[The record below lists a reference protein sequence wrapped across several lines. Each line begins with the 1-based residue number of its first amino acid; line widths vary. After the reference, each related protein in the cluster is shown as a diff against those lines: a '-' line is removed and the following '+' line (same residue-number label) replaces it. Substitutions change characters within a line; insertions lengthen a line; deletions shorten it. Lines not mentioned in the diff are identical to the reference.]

1 VQLPFQR
8 TNRHEFG
15 ADLVGDSGTPLLE
28 LLDKRLKD
36 LDASLLNLPSQ
47 HRSCLVSL
55 ESTKKKK
62 DKKRKRHFQRERR
75 GACLDEWSYV
85 VDFRQLF
92 VVLKE
97 EAQVL
102 VGDVNIRVAPVL
114 TMKLDGLTSSGK
126 GVLVDLCGGGVS
138 LRRFQQSEQNKQTNK
153 PCS

>member
-1 VQLPFQR
+1 MQLPFQR

-55 ESTKKKK
+55 ESTKKKEK
-62 DKKRKRHFQRERR
+62 ETPFSERERR
-75 GACLDEWSYV
+75 GACLGEWSYV

-102 VGDVNIRVAPVL
+102 VGDVNIRVASML
-114 TMKLDGLTSSGK
+114 TVKFDGLTSSGK